1 MKNGDTDT
9 ISDALK
15 MFGDQDSAAKWFGHL
30 NTKSDGSSVISDGIM
45 DIFNKAFKDID
56 TDAVKKNIAKGAKAE
71 SSSIGDILSDGIGN
85 LVGGVTSFGSGISAV
100 LGSVAQFAIPLILGG
115 LAIHAG
121 KSLCN

>member
-30 NTKSDGSSVISDGIM
+30 NTKSDGSSIISDGIM
-45 DIFNKAFKDID
+45 EVFKKAFGEID
-56 TDAVKKNIAKGAKAE
+56 ADAVKKNIAKGAKAE
-71 SSSIGDILSDGIGN
+71 SSSLGDILSDGIGN

-100 LGSVAQFAIPLILGG
+100 LGSVAQFAIPLILGVLRSEG
-115 LAIHAG
+115 
-121 KSLCN
+121 

>member
-30 NTKSDGSSVISDGIM
+30 NTKSDGSSIISDGII
-45 DIFNKAFKDID
+45 DIFQGAFKNID
-56 TDAVKKNIAKGAKAE
+56 ADAVKKNIAKGAKAE
-71 SSSIGDILSDGIGN
+71 SSSLGDILSDGIGN

-115 LAIHAG
+115 LAIHTAHFF
-121 KSLCN
+121 